1 MRKGNAMKRR
11 NSIISAILVLA
22 FWLTGIIS
30 ANAQIFLM
38 EEDFNSNRATAPS
51 GTGGFVLPD
60 LPGEHDSTLDWTPVG
75 NGVWLLGAL
84 GGAYLIGKRRKR
96 EDE

>member
-22 FWLTGIIS
+22 FWFTGIIS

-38 EEDFNSNRATAPS
+38 EEDFNSNRAPAPS

-60 LPGEHDSTLDWTPVG
+60 LPGEHDSTLDWSPVG
-75 NGVWLLGAL
+75 NGVWLLCGFGAVFAL
-84 GGAYLIGKRRKR
+84 FKKKK
-96 EDE
+96 ED